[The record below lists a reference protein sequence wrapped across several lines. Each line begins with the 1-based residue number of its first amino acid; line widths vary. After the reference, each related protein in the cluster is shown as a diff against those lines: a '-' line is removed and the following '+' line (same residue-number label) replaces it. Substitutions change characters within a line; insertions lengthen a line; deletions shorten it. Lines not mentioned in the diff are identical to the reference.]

1 MSFQIGPIIREKLE
15 QKDITFRKF
24 ADHMGMSERNLQN
37 FFKRKD
43 ISALQLQR
51 ASEYLKEDLTTY
63 YRPKNLNELIAEP
76 AGIYGKQ
83 KLIKVN
89 IEVAGEMEAMKHF
102 HELLK
107 DFSVSAAKHGFQ
119 ISG

>member
-1 MSFQIGPIIREKLE
+1 MNFQIGQIIREKLE

-63 YRPKNLNELIAEP
+63 YKPKNLMSIAQDVNETLTDS
-76 AGIYGKQ
+76 

-89 IEVAGEMEAMKHF
+89 IEIAGELEAMKNF

-107 DFSVSAAKHGFQ
+107 EFKTSAKKLGFQ
-119 ISG
+119 LT